1 MKIRKKNILK
11 LFQDPVEDKR
21 ISIDLYFKQ
30 IHKEIGAIKKKNT
43 IIFSGYKFPNIL
55 PDFFNIKFRISRYIF
70 FPLYF
75 LITQKKINHILDQSY
90 GHLLFFKLFSKNII
104 TVHDL
109 IPLLAWKKKI
119 DSSIYKSNPL
129 LFKLSLIGL
138 KKADKIVAVSQST
151 KDDIIRELGIN
162 PSKITVIHNGVSK
175 NFRPFDKQR
184 KAEAKK
190 YFNLNNDS
198 FKVLIVGNSLYKN
211 IESSFE
217 VIKKANQITK
227 KSLHLVWLGGSYQYQ
242 NIIEKKLGKLGTT
255 TIVTKLNESECIKL
269 YNSVDC
275 LLFPSYYEGF
285 GLPPLEAMSC
295 GIPVISSNI
304 KVFKELYDDAAMMAN
319 PKDTDSMCN
328 FLLQIIDD
336 DQHRANLI
344 DKGLNRAN
352 NFSWEKAAKKLNNI
366 YESI

>member
-1 MKIRKKNILK
+1 
-11 LFQDPVEDKR
+11 
-21 ISIDLYFKQ
+21 
-30 IHKEIGAIKKKNT
+30 
-43 IIFSGYKFPNIL
+43 
-55 PDFFNIKFRISRYIF
+55 
-70 FPLYF
+70 
-75 LITQKKINHILDQSY
+75 
-90 GHLLFFKLFSKNII
+90 
-104 TVHDL
+104 VHDL